1 MLTSL
6 SISNFAIIKQLN
18 IDIDKGMTVITG
30 ETGAGKSIAID
41 ALSLCMGYRS
51 DVGMIRAGANQASVT
66 AVFAIDVDS
75 IAYNW
80 LNDKSLLDPDEP
92 QQLIIRRVIN
102 TNGPSKAYIN
112 EHPVSITF
120 LKELTQYL
128 VHLHGQHA
136 PQLLL
141 KPSYQLVLVDR
152 FVNRKELLDQVRNKH
167 TAYKNA
173 LAAYNEFVAK
183 RDNYQN
189 TKQLLEYK
197 HNELAELNLKEG
209 EFDELE
215 HEWRLLS
222 SAQQIEEHKKSI
234 VRYLNE
240 GQYNVSTLLSRAYNH
255 ASDLVEFDQ
264 KYQNLAKMLDEAL
277 TNINEASDEAV
288 RLLNDYLD
296 VGDIASVE
304 ARMEQ
309 YNRVAKKNNVLP
321 ENLYDFAQD
330 IAKQLAEL
338 TQSLGDEDELVAQLE
353 QAKQEYFAAA
363 RVLHDARVAG
373 AQRLAQRV
381 EDIMKA
387 LNLENAQ
394 FYIDVDFDEKVL
406 AADGSD
412 SVQFMLNSN
421 LGQQAQELQ
430 KVASGGELSRIALA
444 IQLLTASHL
453 DNGTL
458 IFDEVDVGISGK
470 TATVVGRI
478 IRQLAARIQVISVTH
493 LAQVAAYANN
503 HFQVEKFVQD
513 NITNT
518 RMSLLT
524 TEQRVKALASLI
536 GHENLNQAA
545 LDNAQNLL
553 ELSQNDDHLLED
565 IVTGERYE
573 SLDDLTK
580 DKVAYAKTTK
590 QQKR

>member
-394 FYIDVDFDEKVL
+394 FYIDVDFDDKML

-580 DKVAYAKTTK
+580 DKVADAKTTK